1 MKKIF
6 ISALSVVA
14 LAVSSCADFL
24 NSQPQGKPTAETFF
38 QNDFQAVSFAKGL
51 YERYSGE
58 WLYGRNIMWEQI
70 AANDFV
76 LGRTYADRFS
86 GALMTITGDEGSI
99 ADIYNNC
106 YKQMSNAQWGIQKL
120 NAKMAANGSL
130 TEIETRTLGEAYFF
144 RALYH
149 WAIASRH
156 GLGTLGVP
164 FKPWEDYEGGY
175 NNEIVPQ
182 QPSVVDNYM
191 YILADLEKAEEL
203 LPWKGSITAT
213 YAGGDRG
220 RAHKAAA
227 LGYQA
232 KVWAY
237 MATWKTVYESA
248 EYKAKY
254 GERYNGEINPW
265 KQVEAIVTRLETE
278 FGRGLNDSFT
288 QLWSSDFAD
297 FWNKECIFSI
307 TSSGGTSGQGG
318 SEFPGVILENQGW
331 GYFNGWGQF
340 KASYDI
346 VAEMEKDN
354 WQTDE
359 AGKPIRNERLAKSV
373 WQYGDYMVF
382 FGDPRVYWSS
392 TDAESCLAVKKY
404 YDAFKHKDPIANG
417 YVNSSGNWPTT
428 RINFHLLRFADLM
441 LLRAEACLHLN
452 GKDTHKD
459 IAAVHRRSTGNDTRA
474 DYLEESASWADLYH
488 ERRCELAFEMTGHL
502 EDIKRWTV
510 MKNSGQS
517 IGALGDLAYAELIKH
532 PDVYHAQLSPMYGLL
547 TDKDGNYFD
556 KDGDGQ
562 MDYGQLFVKV
572 EYNEDGTPNLE
583 KKYTYT
589 VNNGKGIPVNET
601 TQFNGVD
608 ELGNGL
614 VDGKPKAYYGARN
627 NPGAILEVGPYQD
640 YNSPRTWNDNLIAFP
655 YPSAEITKAGGLYK
669 QVPR

>member
-6 ISALSVVA
+6 IIALSVVA

-24 NSQPQGKPTAETFF
+24 NTSPQGSPTAGTFF
-38 QNDFQAVSFAKGL
+38 QNDDQAVSFAKGL

-120 NAKMAANGSL
+120 NAKLAANGSL
-130 TEIETRTLGEAYFF
+130 SEIETRTLGEAYFF

-164 FKPWEDYEGGY
+164 FKPWEEYEGGY

-182 QPSVVDNYM
+182 QPSVVDNYL
-191 YILADLEKAEEL
+191 YIIADLKKAEEL

-213 YAGGDRG
+213 YGAGDRG
-220 RAHKAAA
+220 RAHKASA

-237 MATWKTVYESA
+237 MATWKAECDKRGLKPWNEVETVV
-248 EYKAKY
+248 
-254 GERYNGEINPW
+254 N
-265 KQVEAIVTRLETE
+265 TLETTY
-278 FGRGLNDSFT
+278 GRGLNDSFT

-354 WQTDE
+354 WQGNDE
-359 AGKPIRNERLAKSV
+359 NGKPIRNERLAKSV

-441 LLRAEACLHLN
+441 LLRAEACLHLY
-452 GKDTHKD
+452 GKDTHGD
-459 IAAVHRRSTGNDTRA
+459 IAAVHERSTGNATRA
-474 DYLEESASWADLYH
+474 AYLKSSASWADLYH

-510 MKNSGQS
+510 MKNSGQA
-517 IGALGDLAYAELIKH
+517 IGALGDLAYEELIKH
-532 PDVYHAQLSPMYGLL
+532 PDVYHAKLSPMYGLL
-547 TDKDGNYFD
+547 TDKDGKYFD

-572 EYNEDGTPNLE
+572 DYKDGQPVLDKEYS
-583 KKYTYT
+583 YTD
-589 VNNGKGIPVNET
+589 NNGKGIPVT
-601 TQFNGVD
+601 KTVKFDGVD
-608 ELGNGL
+608 ELGNGT
-614 VDGKPKAYYGARN
+614 VGGKTVAYCGARN
-627 NPGAILEVGPYQD
+627 NPGAVLEVGPYQD

-655 YPSAEITKAGGLYK
+655 YPSAEITKAGGLYQ